1 MLSHVNLSAYCAVN
15 ATASGGVILNGS
27 AFSLPPPCV
36 ICCLDACLLQDAC
49 FLPLFS
55 AHLTLASRP
64 LPPRL
69 ILTPIALLQSGAK
82 RPRTVDP
89 VPLQRKARGFWW
101 EDQVPLMSDFDFKSY
116 MRLPR
121 AVFAKVIEGIKD
133 DPLFAIPANVGS
145 RAVRIASLLRA
156 LTLLRFSG
164 PLLASR
170 PFLAFHTCH
179 TPPLRSL

>member
-1 MLSHVNLSAYCAVN
+1 M
-15 ATASGGVILNGS
+15 
-27 AFSLPPPCV
+27 
-36 ICCLDACLLQDAC
+36 
-49 FLPLFS
+49 
-55 AHLTLASRP
+55 
-64 LPPRL
+64 
-69 ILTPIALLQSGAK
+69 
-82 RPRTVDP
+82 
-89 VPLQRKARGFWW
+89 
-101 EDQVPLMSDFDFKSY
+101 PLMSDFDFKSY